1 MNLKETV
8 RFAHQRLRL
17 MVAQMVKEEL
27 GDCIDGIRFTG
38 PYEGEEFNVSITLR
52 YEPDDF
58 EERDTRLHLR
68 VWELGYDI
76 GIFVDFPEETITV

>member
-8 RFAHQRLRL
+8 
-17 MVAQMVKEEL
+17 AQIVKEEF
-27 GDCIDGIRFTG
+27 GNCVDGIRFTG
-38 PYEGEEFNVSITLR
+38 PYEGEEFDVIITLR

-58 EERDTRLHLR
+58 DERDSRLHLR

-76 GIFVDFPEETITV
+76 PLFAEFPEETITV